1 MGKTRRGEQKSIMRF
16 SVFGVIENISKNEFA
31 PERTTQTFEKVGN
44 SFKEC
49 P

>member
-16 SVFGVIENISKNEFA
+16 SVIGVIENISKNEFA
-31 PERTTQTFEKVGN
+31 PERITQTFQKEGN
-44 SFKEC
+44 GFKER